1 MPFHYRDACGNQMTS
16 MVELE
21 CPVFIG
27 DTNGAV
33 GEVKQRNRHVTR
45 RVDGLEGR
53 TESIE
58 ERLDRLE
65 AENQDLRAKVEA
77 KTEID
82 VTELV
87 SWLAGMVK
95 EHVERQMPT
104 IPVSVRGAQ
113 YALPEP
119 VANMIIDVAAV
130 EKAVVPKRGKK
141 KKSQPAG

>member
-1 MPFHYRDACGNQMTS
+1 MTS